1 MSGARCQLTADI
13 ASLRHMLETRKEQ
26 VQLLRALQSLEAELH
41 DLTPS
46 LQQRPQ
52 VSVKTKKDQ
61 KKKVLAF
68 LLSLRSG
75 KIPCPQKLTWR
86 KARERVKKRERQM
99 AGFSLTRRRS
109 WTPLQHL
116 RLDLMVPCLAVVVNR

>member
-52 VSVKTKKDQ
+52 VSVKTKKYQ

-68 LLSLRSG
+68 SLSLRSG
-75 KIPCPQKLTWR
+75 TIVLRDSLSPT
-86 KARERVKKRERQM
+86 KK
-99 AGFSLTRRRS
+99 
-109 WTPLQHL
+109 
-116 RLDLMVPCLAVVVNR
+116 